1 MEAQGDPF
9 RRGRPTLQTSLTHPE
24 LPPRAPAYAVR
35 RFVSLCFGRVF
46 LGEVFW
52 FGREVQILYMVR
64 LRTRFVGKKRS
75 VIMPCASAE
84 IPSASHSQK
93 ERDSRTLQ
101 KILTSPTNKITS
113 PMSPPFSKSEPKLRL
128 VNSGDMGGS
137 SGWVREVWRV
147 GRSPF
152 KGSPCAS
159 KVFLPFPFLT
169 PPRRHPTR
177 GRTSR
182 LRDQYR

>member
-1 MEAQGDPF
+1 MEAQGDSF
-9 RRGRPTLQTSLTHPE
+9 RRGLPTLQTSLTHPE
-24 LPPRAPAYAVR
+24 LPPRAPTYAKR

-46 LGEVFW
+46 LWEVFC
-52 FGREVQILYMVR
+52 FGQEVQILYMVR
-64 LRTRFVGKKRS
+64 LRTRFAGKKRS

-101 KILTSPTNKITS
+101 KKSYLPNQQKNFPHVPATYKKRNKI
-113 PMSPPFSKSEPKLRL
+113 PLPKWR
-128 VNSGDMGGS
+128 GHGES

-147 GRSPF
+147 GRDPF

-159 KVFLPFPFLT
+159 KVFFL
-169 PPRRHPTR
+169 
-177 GRTSR
+177 S
-182 LRDQYR
+182 

>member
-1 MEAQGDPF
+1 MKGDL
-9 RRGRPTLQTSLTHPE
+9 PTLQTSLTHPE

-46 LGEVFW
+46 LGEVFG

-101 KILTSPTNKITS
+101 KILTSPTNKKNFPHVPAIL
-113 PMSPPFSKSEPKLRL
+113 KKRI
-128 VNSGDMGGS
+128 
-137 SGWVREVWRV
+137 
-147 GRSPF
+147 
-152 KGSPCAS
+152 KASPC
-159 KVFLPFPFLT
+159 K
-169 PPRRHPTR
+169 
-177 GRTSR
+177 
-182 LRDQYR
+182 

>member
-1 MEAQGDPF
+1 MRERRKTLEAQRPPF
-9 RRGRPTLQTSLTHPE
+9 RRGFSTLQASLPLPE
-24 LPPRAPAYAVR
+24 LSPRAPAHAVR
-35 RFVSLCFGRVF
+35 RFVSLCSGRVF

-101 KILTSPTNKITS
+101 KILTSPTNKKTS
-113 PMSPPFSKSEPKLRL
+113 PMSPPFSKSESKLRL
-128 VNSGDMGGS
+128 VNGGDMREVRGGS
-137 SGWVREVWRV
+137 
-147 GRSPF
+147 GRF
-152 KGSPCAS
+152 G
-159 KVFLPFPFLT
+159 
-169 PPRRHPTR
+169 
-177 GRTSR
+177 G
-182 LRDQYR
+182 